1 MNAAPDLPVE
11 QLRKYLTYDPDTGF
25 LTWLERAVRLGLDRT
40 DKGWNTR
47 LAGTRAGR
55 IGTGGAIYVGISYR
69 RLYESRN
76 FAAHRVAWAL
86 HYGEWPTE
94 DIDHINGDP
103 TDNRIVNLRLATD
116 SQNLRN
122 ARRRSDNTSGVRG
135 VSWSKKSRKW
145 YAYIN
150 VGGRMIALG
159 KFTDKAKAVAVRR
172 AAALHHFGEYA
183 LEVRTGPEEGA
194 TEAT

>member
-1 MNAAPDLPVE
+1 MHPPPDLPIE
-11 QLRKYLTYDPDTGF
+11 QLRTYLRYDPASGL
-25 LTWLERAVRLGLDRT
+25 LTWLERRVRPGLDRT

-47 LAGTRAGR
+47 LAGKAAGR
-55 IGTGGAIYVGISYR
+55 IGTHGAVYVGISYR

-86 HYGEWPTE
+86 HYGEWPPE

-122 ARRRSDNTSGVRG
+122 AARRSDNTSGYKG
-135 VSWSKKSRKW
+135 VSWSKKERKW

-150 VGGRMIALG
+150 VDGRMICLG
-159 KFTDKAKAVAVRR
+159 RFVNKADAISARR
-172 AAALHHFGEYA
+172 AAALHHFGEFA
-183 LEVRTGPEEGA
+183 RERLTEQAEVA
-194 TEAT
+194 T